1 MSASSSIKGGLA
13 IISVFV
19 LISSCSVQ
27 KSLPVT
33 GQQSIETSTIEIRST
48 DSGVIYLLDG
58 KKVALSK
65 LPRKLYKVRE
75 KAKIDDQD
83 EFFTFGIKTDPDVPQ
98 SAIIEAQMAIQKA
111 REYKK

>member
-1 MSASSSIKGGLA
+1 MSASSFIKGGLA
-13 IISVFV
+13 IISVLV

-83 EFFTFGIKTDPDVPQ
+83 EFFTFGIETDPDVPQ